1 MTVKVGPKKKRS
13 YHSSRL
19 IQGAIIH
26 AILLLFVFIALF
38 PIYLMFNAALKTS
51 QELFQS
57 FLTLP
62 KDPQWQNFSF
72 ILNEQG
78 YKGAL
83 YNSMILST
91 SSMIITTV
99 ISVLAGYGFA
109 VYRFVGKQWLFLL
122 VLTGLM
128 VSETSVLIPVYQLL
142 QDLRLLNTY
151 GGMILPQA
159 ALGLTFGVFLMTT
172 FFKDIPRAL
181 IDAAVVDGGSDHG
194 SAALCHHAF
203 GASRLLCRWL

>member
-1 MTVKVGPKKKRS
+1 MTARRQPRKTRS
-13 YHSSRL
+13 FNSSRM
-19 IQGAIIH
+19 IQSAIVH
-26 AILLLFVFIALF
+26 ALLLLFVFIALF

-51 QELFQS
+51 AELFQS

-62 KDPQWQNFSF
+62 KDPQWGNFGF

-91 SSMIITTV
+91 SSMILTTV

-109 VYRFVGKQWLFLL
+109 VYHFVGKQALFLL

-142 QDLRLLNTY
+142 QDLGLLNTHA
-151 GGMILPQA
+151 GMILPQA
-159 ALGLTFGVFLMTT
+159 ALGLTFGVL
-172 FFKDIPRAL
+172 
-181 IDAAVVDGGSDHG
+181 SDDH
-194 SAALCHHAF
+194 
-203 GASRLLCRWL
+203 LL